1 MTDMADKDFDFKRVG
16 KRMPYVAPDGL
27 WREMERNVLAEAGM
41 VAVQKP
47 KVTTLHRKH
56 RFGRIGGLAAAV
68 AAAAVLFWGTNAF
81 WRQSQQVNLG
91 DVDSAFGQLSNE
103 DQNFLL
109 EAYGD
114 DVFLNNESDVI
125 KM

>member
-1 MTDMADKDFDFKRVG
+1 MTDNSFDFEQVG

-27 WREMERNVLAEAGM
+27 WREIECNVLAETGAA
-41 VAVQKP
+41 AVQKP
-47 KVTTLHRKH
+47 KVATLHRKH
-56 RFGRIGGLAAAV
+56 RFGRIVGLATAV
-68 AAAAVLFWGTNAF
+68 AAAAVLFWGSNAF
-81 WRQSQQVNLG
+81 WRQSQQGSLG
-91 DVDSAFGQLSNE
+91 DVDSAFGQLSTE

-114 DVFLNNESDVI
+114 DVFLSNESDVM